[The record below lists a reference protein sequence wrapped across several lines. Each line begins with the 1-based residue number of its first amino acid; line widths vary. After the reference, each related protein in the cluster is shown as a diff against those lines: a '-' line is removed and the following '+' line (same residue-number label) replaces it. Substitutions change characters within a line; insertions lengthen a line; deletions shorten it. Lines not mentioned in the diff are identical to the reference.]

1 MYPIFNLSE
10 AANIQPETV
19 GSKEK
24 TWVAVE
30 GDAVLQSGRYL
41 FKIGRPGTGENWAEK
56 ASCEIAKA
64 MQLPCAD
71 YELAVREDQQGVL
84 SRSFIPEGALLF
96 LGNSLL
102 SQTISGYDGSKQ
114 FNQLQYTLET
124 VIRILKRLETF
135 ISPPLT
141 NSITE
146 LRLLDFFVGYIVL
159 DSLIGNTDRH
169 HENWGIITVPA
180 SIPDDQPKF
189 FLAPTFDHASSLGR
203 SETDEK
209 RTFRLVTTDSRATVE
224 AYAARARSAFY
235 EEGTTQTLL
244 NSDVLSRLMQIR
256 PRAVHFWADRVA
268 SLSNETFTSI
278 FQSFGTSWI
287 SEPAIEFA
295 QRMIAFNRA
304 AIGDIANG

>member
-30 GDAVLQSGRYL
+30 AGGGLQSGRYL
-41 FKIGRPGTGENWAEK
+41 FKVGRPGTGENWAEK
-56 ASCEIAKA
+56 ASCEIAKV

-71 YELAVREDQQGVL
+71 YELAIREDQQGVL
-84 SRSFIPEGALLF
+84 SRSFIPDGASLF

-102 SQTISGYDGSKQ
+102 ARTISGYDGSKQ
-114 FNQLQYTLET
+114 FNQLKYTLET
-124 VIRILKRLETF
+124 VVGLLKRLETF
-135 ISPPLT
+135 IGPPLA
-141 NSITE
+141 NGIPR

-159 DSLIGNTDRH
+159 DTLIGNTDRH
-169 HENWGIITVPA
+169 HENWGIITA
-180 SIPDDQPKF
+180 SGSNAGDQPQY

-209 RTFRLVTTDSRATVE
+209 RLFRLRTADERATVE

-244 NSDVLSRLMQIR
+244 NSDVLARLKQYR
-256 PRAVHFWADRVA
+256 PRAVQFWADQVKN
-268 SLSNETFTSI
+268 LSDDTFTSI
-278 FQSFGTSWI
+278 FRSFDSSWI

-295 QRMIAFNRA
+295 QRMIAFNRT